1 MSWIFKDRNRRSI
14 VAALTLLLSSVAAQN
29 LVAAPA
35 EEAPAGAAATTSAPA
50 KEQHHASLVKWQEWT
65 GDLFKRAHQENKP
78 VLLDLEAIWCH
89 WCHVQDAKTYSDPQI
104 AQLLNTKFIPVKVDQ
119 DSRPDL
125 SNRYEDYGW
134 PATVV
139 FKPNGDEI
147 DILSGYVPPKEMLA
161 LLQSVVKNPYHTR
174 MAKKAA
180 PVNFAKN
187 ALLSDALR
195 KELNRNHV
203 QGYDDDKGGWGFD
216 QKFLDWDTVEYAM
229 AQGKAG
235 DAAEAKRAK
244 DTLRLQR
251 KLIDPVW
258 GGVYQYSVH
267 GDWNEPH
274 FEKIMQMQA
283 EDLRIYALAYALW
296 HNPDDLKSAQDI
308 ERFLHTFLSS
318 TDGVFYTSQDADLV
332 PGQHSAG
339 YFALSDADR
348 RAKGTPRVDK
358 HIYARENG
366 WAINGLTQLYMS
378 SGDSQY
384 LDEAVKAADWIIANR
399 SLPDGGFS
407 HDAKDK
413 AGPYLGDTLAMGRA
427 FLNLYTATGDRK
439 WLADAEKA
447 AKFMDKNFRVTT
459 NGGAGFAT
467 ADLKTTVPAPQPLLD
482 ENVGMVRFANLLYR
496 YTNNAQFDKMAKQAM
511 RYLATPA
518 IARQRHI
525 LVAGMLLADQEL
537 SADPAHFTIV
547 GAKDDPQAL
556 ALFKSA
562 IQYPSGYKRIEWW
575 DKKEGPMPNPDV
587 QYPDM
592 QKAAAFGCLD
602 GRCSAPVYK
611 PEGVVAL
618 FVRHNAAKTTD

>member
-1 MSWIFKDRNRRSI
+1 MARIFKHRQSSMIAAFSI
-14 VAALTLLLSSVAAQN
+14 VLSSVPIFNMSAFAEADGA
-29 LVAAPA
+29 AAPA
-35 EEAPAGAAATTSAPA
+35 PSKTATTGSAAADPHHTT
-50 KEQHHASLVKWQEWT
+50 LVKWQEWT
-65 GDLFKRAHQENKP
+65 GDLFKRARQENKP

-89 WCHVQDAKTYSDPQI
+89 WCHVEDAKTYSNPQI
-104 AQLLNTKFIPVKVDQ
+104 AELLNTKFIPVKVDQ

-125 SNRYEDYGW
+125 SNRYGDYGW
-134 PATVV
+134 PATVI

-147 DILSGYVPPKEMLA
+147 DILSGFTPPKEMLP
-161 LLQSVVKNPYHTR
+161 LLQSVAKNPYHTR

-180 PVNFAKN
+180 TVQFAKN
-187 ALLSDALR
+187 PLLSDALR
-195 KELNRNHV
+195 KELNHNHV
-203 QGYDDDKGGWGFD
+203 EGYDDDKGGWGFD

-229 AQGKAG
+229 AQAKAG
-235 DAAEAKRAK
+235 DAAEGKRAK
-244 DTLRLQR
+244 ETLRLQR

-283 EDLRIYALAYALW
+283 EDMRIYALAYSQF
-296 HNPDDLKSAQDI
+296 HNPDDLKSAKEI
-308 ERFLHTFLSS
+308 ERFLRAFLMSP
-318 TDGVFYTSQDADLV
+318 DGAFYTSQDADLV

-339 YFALSDADR
+339 YFELNDADR
-348 RAKGTPRVDK
+348 RAKGIPRVDK

-366 WAINGLTQLYMS
+366 WAICALTQLYMS
-378 SGDSQY
+378 SGDDEY
-384 LDEAVKAADWIIANR
+384 LAEAIKAADWIIANR
-399 SLPDGGFS
+399 SLADGGFS

-413 AGPYLGDTLAMGRA
+413 AGPYLGDSLAMGRA

-439 WLADAEKA
+439 WLSDAEKA
-447 AKFMDKNFRVTT
+447 AKFMDKYFRVTA

-496 YTNNAQFDKMAKQAM
+496 YTNDAQYDKMAKQAM

-518 IARQRHI
+518 IATQRHI
-525 LVAGMLLADQEL
+525 LVAGMLLADLEL
-537 SADPAHFTIV
+537 STDPAHVTIV
-547 GAKDDPQAL
+547 GAKSDPEAK
-556 ALFKSA
+556 ALFKTA
-562 IQYPSGYKRIEWW
+562 IEYPSGYKRIEWW

-592 QKAAAFGCLD
+592 PKAAAFGCID

-611 PEGVVAL
+611 PEAVLVL
-618 FVRHNAAKTTD
+618 FNKTKKTE